1 MGPVTVINGDIKASR
16 KLKQMERY
24 EWQLFMKSTFVQLNE
39 QYADLIEAP
48 FMITKGD
55 EFQGVIRNL
64 ADVNKII
71 CKIEQLIY
79 PLQVRFGVG
88 YGAIHKMG
96 SKIPIEMDG
105 PAFHRAAAA
114 LHLAKQKKRYV
125 WFDTQNPPFD
135 LAVNTIYLL
144 IFAIKSKWSKNSFT
158 RYWKYK
164 EMGTYEKVA
173 NSEAVSPQAVWDTLH
188 HARAIEVIEAENM
201 VEKMLKERAR
211 EMHSEGNS

>member
-1 MGPVTVINGDIKASR
+1 
-16 KLKQMERY
+16 
-24 EWQLFMKSTFVQLNE
+24 
-39 QYADLIEAP
+39 
-48 FMITKGD
+48 
-55 EFQGVIRNL
+55 
-64 ADVNKII
+64 
-71 CKIEQLIY
+71 
-79 PLQVRFGVG
+79 
-88 YGAIHKMG
+88 
-96 SKIPIEMDG
+96 MDG

-125 WFDTQNPPFD
+125 WFDTQNPSFD

-173 NSEAVSPQAVWDTLH
+173 NSEAVSPQAVLDTLH